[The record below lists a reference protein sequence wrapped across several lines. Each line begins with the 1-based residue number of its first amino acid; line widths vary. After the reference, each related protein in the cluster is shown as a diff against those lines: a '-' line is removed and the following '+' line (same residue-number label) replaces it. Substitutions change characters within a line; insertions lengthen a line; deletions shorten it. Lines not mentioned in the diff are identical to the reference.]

1 MGGGS
6 LHGMI
11 AVVNGLSTRWLAA
24 VALIVLAV
32 SFSCSWLN
40 ETRTSLQ
47 WFIKIKFY
55 LLESKKTR
63 QQCCHSAFNL
73 SLK

>member
-1 MGGGS
+1 MTG
-6 LHGMI
+6 
-11 AVVNGLSTRWLAA
+11 
-24 VALIVLAV
+24 

-47 WFIKIKFY
+47 WFIQIKFY

-63 QQCCHSAFNL
+63 QQSCHSAFNL
-73 SLK
+73 SFK